1 MLMMEYSNINWSE
14 SSDEALQAMIG
25 QFIQMS
31 RIRKNK
37 SQLEVSK
44 AAGINRSTLSQIE
57 NGRGGTLIT
66 LIQILRVLD
75 QLSFLKVFQ
84 VEDRP
89 SPMYLAT
96 LDMKKRKRARNVKG
110 PKPYDLPDW

>member
-1 MLMMEYSNINWSE
+1 MENINIKWSE

-25 QFIQMS
+25 QFIQQS
-31 RIRKNK
+31 RIRQNK
-37 SQLEVSK
+37 SQQDVAD

-75 QLSFLKVFQ
+75 QISFLKSFQ
-84 VEDRP
+84 VEEKV
-89 SPMYLAT
+89 SPLYLAKME
-96 LDMKKRKRARNVKG
+96 MKKRKRSRKTND
-110 PKPYDLPDW
+110 PKSYPLPDW

>member
-1 MLMMEYSNINWSE
+1 MMDNTNIKWNE

-25 QFIQMS
+25 QFIQQS
-31 RIRKNK
+31 RIRQNK
-37 SQLEVSK
+37 SQQDVAD

-75 QLSFLKVFQ
+75 QISFLKVFQ
-84 VEDRP
+84 VEEKP
-89 SPMYLAT
+89 SPLYLAKME
-96 LDMKKRKRARNVKG
+96 MKKRKRARKTND
-110 PKPYDLPDW
+110 PKNYPLPDW